1 MLSIG
6 AMSGGQAGYYLSLS
20 REDYYLEGGEP
31 RGRWLGS
38 AVESLGLPDLVEP
51 SHLYNL
57 FDGLDPDG
65 QRPLVQMQRHE
76 GKQGHRP
83 GWDLTFSA
91 PKAVSVLWSQLQD
104 EERALIQEA
113 HFEAVKT
120 ALSFLEDKAILTRR
134 GKGGQNLEKAK
145 ALIATFEHGTSRAQ
159 DPQLHTHALL
169 MNICQREDGTWGSV
183 SALSVFQAKMAAG
196 ALYRAHLAATL
207 SQELGLDILPDGTS
221 FTIDGVPK
229 SVCQHFS
236 QRRAD
241 ILAEI
246 EELGITSAAGAAK
259 VTLESRQSKEEVS
272 RSQLFEDWQRVG
284 EEIGFG
290 RREAERIVHKGRALE
305 KTPDRAIEDAASRL
319 LADGAHFSEIDLV
332 RRLAEKGQINGLS
345 GTDVRELSE
354 MILGESPDVVRLG
367 PERRGVH
374 YTFKHVL
381 EDENKFF
388 KVCEQMDL
396 NGARM
401 LSPDLVSKVIN
412 KANAENP
419 DKKLLDE
426 QEKAVRWLTC
436 QTGDIAIM
444 NGIAGS
450 GKTHTLATAA
460 RAWEEAGFNV
470 QGLALSGRAARELSE
485 KADIECTTIAKALYE
500 LDKMPM
506 AIRWS
511 DQGKHLYFDFKG
523 CQFELNEKSVLIVDE
538 AGMVNTSHFLQLAQA
553 CQEAGAKLVAVGDPR
568 QLQAIE
574 GASPFGEMIDRFG
587 SAVLDE
593 ILRQRESWAKSAVRD
608 FADGRAGDALAKFAE
623 NGLLTLTETQ
633 ESARKKLFEAW
644 LDSDADIKD
653 KLILTDRK
661 EDAKLLNKM
670 AQDARKEELGMAWV
684 TVGESTLYMGD
695 RISITKTSQ
704 ARGINNGD
712 RGTLVAIN
720 PLPGFKTATIKLDSG
735 EKVTVDYEQFPHLDL
750 GYASTTHRA
759 QGETVSEAYVLTGST
774 MQDKHLAY
782 VQGSRA
788 KDKTHFFMTES
799 EAGDELSD
807 LVKRMSKDRQ
817 RTTARQ
823 EQEKAHGIE
832 KEPARELEQRPEH
845 GRGFSR

>member
-31 RGRWLGS
+31 QGRWLGS
-38 AVESLGLPDLVEP
+38 AVAELGLPEIVD
-51 SHLYNL
+51 SSQLYNL

-65 QRPLVQMQRHE
+65 NRPLIQMQRHE

-91 PKAVSVLWSQLQD
+91 PKAVSVLWSQLPEQ
-104 EERALIQEA
+104 ERTLIQEA
-113 HFEAVKT
+113 HFMSVRT
-120 ALSFLEDKAILTRR
+120 ALEFLEEKAILTRR

-207 SQELGLDILPDGTS
+207 SAELGLDILPDGTS

-229 SVCQHFS
+229 GVCQFFS

-241 ILAEI
+241 VLAEI
-246 EELGITSAAGAAK
+246 EKSGVTSAAGAAK
-259 VTLESRQSKEEVS
+259 VTLESRQPKEEIS
-272 RSQLFEDWQRVG
+272 RSQLFADWQRAGVD
-284 EEIGFG
+284 IGFG
-290 RREAERIVHKGRALE
+290 TQEAERIVRKGREVE
-305 KTPDRAIEDAASRL
+305 KTPGKAIEEAASKL
-319 LADGAHFSEIDLV
+319 LADGAHFSEVDFV
-332 RRLAEKGQINGLS
+332 RRLAEKGQVNGLS
-345 GTDVRELSE
+345 GTDVRRLSQ

-381 EDENKFF
+381 EDENRFF
-388 KVCEQMDL
+388 EVCSEMDS
-396 NGARM
+396 NGTRM
-401 LSPDLVSKVIN
+401 LCPDLVSKEIN
-412 KANAENP
+412 KANAKNP
-419 DKKLLDE
+419 DKKLLEE
-426 QEKAVRWLTC
+426 QESAVRWLTC

-470 QGLALSGRAARELSE
+470 RGLALSGRASRELSE

-511 DQGKHLYFDFKG
+511 DQGRHLYFDLKG
-523 CQFELNEKSVLIVDE
+523 CQFELNDKSVLIVDE

-593 ILRQRESWAKSAVRD
+593 ILRQRDSWAKSAVRD
-608 FADGRAGDALAKFAE
+608 FADGKAGEALTKFAE
-623 NGLLTLTETQ
+623 NGLLTLADTQ
-633 ESARKKLFEAW
+633 DSARKKLFDAW
-644 LDSDADIKD
+644 LESDASIKD
-653 KLILTDRK
+653 KLILTDRR

-670 AQDARKEELGMAWV
+670 AQEARKDELGLAWV

-720 PLPGFKTATIKLDSG
+720 PLPGYKTATIKLDSG
-735 EKVTVDYEQFPHLDL
+735 EKVTIDYAQFPHLDL

-759 QGETVSEAYVLTGST
+759 QGETVSEAYILTGST

-788 KDKTHFFMTES
+788 KEKSHFFMTES
-799 EAGDELSD
+799 EAGENLSD
-807 LVKRMSKDRQ
+807 IVHRMERDRQ

-823 EQEKAHGIE
+823 EIGHSQSILTDRGIL
-832 KEPARELEQRPEH
+832 R
-845 GRGFSR
+845 

>member
-38 AVESLGLPDLVEP
+38 AVESLGLPEIVEP

-65 QRPLVQMQRHE
+65 HRPLVQMQRHE

-120 ALSFLEDKAILTRR
+120 ALGFLEDKAILTRR

-207 SQELGLDILPDGTS
+207 SQELGFDILPDGTS
-221 FTIDGVPK
+221 FTIGGVPR

-236 QRRAD
+236 QRREQ
-241 ILAEI
+241 ILTEI
-246 EELGITSAAGAAK
+246 DELGITSAAGAAK
-259 VTLESRQSKEEVS
+259 VTLESRQAKEEVS
-272 RSQLFEDWQRVG
+272 RSQLFEDWQRTG
-284 EEIGFG
+284 EELGFG
-290 RREAERIVHKGRALE
+290 RREAERMVLKGRELE
-305 KTPDRAIEDAASRL
+305 KTPERAIEDAASRL

-332 RRLAEKGQINGLS
+332 RRLAEKGQVNGLS

-367 PERRGVH
+367 PDRRGVH

-381 EDENKFF
+381 DDENKFF
-388 KVCEQMDL
+388 KLCQEMDS

-401 LSPDLVSKVIN
+401 LSPDLVSKVIS
-412 KANAENP
+412 KANADNP

-450 GKTHTLATAA
+450 GKTHTLATAT

-485 KADIECTTIAKALYE
+485 KADIESTTIAKALYE

-623 NGLLTLTETQ
+623 NGLLTLTDTQ

-670 AQDARKEELGMAWV
+670 AQEARKDDLGMAWM

-823 EQEKAHGIE
+823 EQEKALGIE
-832 KEPARELEQRPEH
+832 KEPAHELDQRPEH

>member
-1 MLSIG
+1 
-6 AMSGGQAGYYLSLS
+6 
-20 REDYYLEGGEP
+20 
-31 RGRWLGS
+31 
-38 AVESLGLPDLVEP
+38 
-51 SHLYNL
+51 
-57 FDGLDPDG
+57 
-65 QRPLVQMQRHE
+65 
-76 GKQGHRP
+76 
-83 GWDLTFSA
+83 LTFSA

-104 EERALIQEA
+104 EERALIQDA

-120 ALSFLEDKAILTRR
+120 ALGFLEDKAVLTRR

-207 SQELGLDILPDGTS
+207 TQELGLDILPDGTS

-290 RREAERIVHKGRALE
+290 RREAERLVHKGRALE

-319 LADGAHFSEIDLV
+319 LTDGAHFSEIDLV

-354 MILGESPDVVRLG
+354 MVIGESPDVVRLG

-396 NGARM
+396 NGTRM

-426 QEKAVRWLTC
+426 QEKAVKWLTC

-553 CQEAGAKLVAVGDPR
+553 CQESGAKLVAVGDPR